1 MAIAGAGGVVGCGR
15 PLRRCS
21 RTLPRRRR
29 LLRAQGGLYSA
40 VPGTAGETGGGGA
53 RIAAYVNITSSLA
66 IAALLVL
73 LAYAVMRP
81 LVLTSQLPTRGGLP
95 LAMGLVF
102 VGLFIVITRKKAL
115 AQIVGFLVLEN
126 GIALLALLGTF
137 GIPLIVELGV
147 FLDVMMGF
155 LVMQVF
161 VYHIHGTLNPS
172 TSNSSINS
180 DTDEERRIIDMNF
193 ALLLFRP
200 LLSALLAYVVRP
212 YRVAVGWAGAWLS
225 LVSLG
230 SALAFAASLLAGS
243 EAPTFGPSEMLRAD
257 SLSALLMACIA
268 GVATLALFF
277 SPGLGRESPYDAAQ
291 LRRYHVFVNLFIF
304 AMLLAVSA
312 NNVGIM
318 WIAVEAT
325 TIFSAMVIPLALTKA
340 SVEASWKYI
349 LISSV
354 GITLAFAGTVL
365 AYFDFVALSG
375 RTENALNWPVLL
387 SAAPHLHPE
396 VMRLAFVFLLVG
408 FGTKAGI
415 APMHTWLPDA
425 HSEAPSPL
433 SAMMSGVLL
442 AVALYAITRWK
453 VVVDATLG
461 PAFSNQLLLLM
472 GLFSLL
478 VAAFSLVLQRNYK
491 RMLAYS
497 SIEHTGLIC
506 IGLGLGPLECLPPSC
521 ISSATR
527 RPSQCCSY
535 CREKCSTIT
544 AAQNWIESRA
554 F

>member
-1 MAIAGAGGVVGCGR
+1 
-15 PLRRCS
+15 
-21 RTLPRRRR
+21 
-29 LLRAQGGLYSA
+29 
-40 VPGTAGETGGGGA
+40 
-53 RIAAYVNITSSLA
+53 
-66 IAALLVL
+66 
-73 LAYAVMRP
+73 
-81 LVLTSQLPTRGGLP
+81 
-95 LAMGLVF
+95 
-102 VGLFIVITRKKAL
+102 
-115 AQIVGFLVLEN
+115 
-126 GIALLALLGTF
+126 
-137 GIPLIVELGV
+137 
-147 FLDVMMGF
+147 
-155 LVMQVF
+155 
-161 VYHIHGTLNPS
+161 
-172 TSNSSINS
+172 
-180 DTDEERRIIDMNF
+180 MNF
-193 ALLLFRP
+193 ALLLFPP

-212 YRVAVGWAGAWLS
+212 YRVAVGWAGAGLS

-230 SALAFAASLLAGS
+230 SALAFAASVLAGS

-268 GVATLALFF
+268 GVAALALFF

-291 LRRYHVFVNLFIF
+291 LRHYHVFVNLFIF

-506 IGLGLGPLECLPPSC
+506 IGLGLGPLGVFAAFLHLTCHTAAKSMLFILSGEVLSHYRSTELDRVSGLLKVMPLTGALFMGGVLAIVGLPPFGLF
-521 ISSATR
+521 ISEFALIRAGFAAGRPGLMATVLALLAVAFVALLR
-527 RPSQCCSY
+527 HSNRMIYGTPP
-535 CREKCSTIT
+535 EGIT
-544 AAQNWIESRA
+544 VGEGGSWRIAPLFLSVVVLVVLGLTLPAPLELLLNQVVKVVA
-554 F
+554 K